1 MQFDIVL
8 DALLWYNANKGGDT
22 MIPYEVI
29 EAKEIL
35 HEGFA
40 ELLADVSR
48 IKEQMGLDPQDAVH
62 PVSGFQSEL
71 RTALHRILGD
81 RYNTP
86 EDIAELKQEFV
97 RARAYVRE
105 LETEDA
111 GKLQRKGA

>member
-1 MQFDIVL
+1 
-8 DALLWYNANKGGDT
+8 

-35 HEGFA
+35 HEGIA

-48 IKEQMGLDPQDAVH
+48 IKDRMGLDPQDTEH

-71 RTALHRILGD
+71 RAILHSILGD

-97 RARAYVRE
+97 RARAYVRG
-105 LETEDA
+105 LEVEDA
-111 GKLQRKGA
+111 GQLQRAGA